1 MATKVVLNDVKNTTK
16 ELRIELDAAKR
27 KISQQRDEIDEQYHG
42 LDDLEQ
48 YSRKNSLKIVGIP
61 ESICENESAVLK
73 IANAL
78 NVQYSAYKPISPE
91 LRSLLKLLFA
101 LTDELLKSHIEY
113 LFPSL
118 S

>member
-1 MATKVVLNDVKNTTK
+1 MATKVVLNDVKNTNK

-73 IANAL
+73 VANAL
-78 NVQYSAYKPISPE
+78 NVQYSAYKPISP
-91 LRSLLKLLFA
+91 
-101 LTDELLKSHIEY
+101 
-113 LFPSL
+113 
-118 S
+118 